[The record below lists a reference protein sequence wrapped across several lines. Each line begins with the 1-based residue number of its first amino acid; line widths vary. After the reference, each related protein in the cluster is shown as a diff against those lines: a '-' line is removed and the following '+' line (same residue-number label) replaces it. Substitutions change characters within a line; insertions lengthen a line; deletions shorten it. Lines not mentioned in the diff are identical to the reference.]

1 MQFTKTSL
9 ALSLAAAAGLSGLS
23 AISPA
28 TSEAAARC
36 TAGTLLGRYTLKSN
50 LTNQSVRAGIGS
62 GAYVGAKS
70 NRVGGNTSWETFDV
84 YDLGN
89 RNGLNGGTYALR
101 STQDPNRWVGVN
113 NQKALQLQRG
123 CTTNSRSRLFRANKI
138 GRVLQLQSL
147 ANGQWVIQRSNG
159 MLHANAAT
167 TGGNVP
173 KALQFRM
180 GRVSS
185 PSPSP
190 TPAPGPSASNLTG
203 TWKGNNAG
211 SYTIRQTGAIVS
223 WNGRGRNYSNVFI
236 GQRQGDTV
244 SGYWQD
250 TAGSQTQNS
259 GRLTFKIV
267 NGSELVR
274 ISHTGALGN
283 SRWSR

>member
-1 MQFTKTSL
+1 MQFTNTSL

-50 LTNQSVRAGIGS
+50 LTNQYVRAGIGS
-62 GAYVGAKS
+62 GGYVGAKS
-70 NRVGGNTSWETFDV
+70 DRVGGNTSWETFDV

-173 KALQFRM
+173 K
-180 GRVSS
+180 
-185 PSPSP
+185 
-190 TPAPGPSASNLTG
+190 
-203 TWKGNNAG
+203 
-211 SYTIRQTGAIVS
+211 
-223 WNGRGRNYSNVFI
+223 
-236 GQRQGDTV
+236 D
-244 SGYWQD
+244 
-250 TAGSQTQNS
+250 
-259 GRLTFKIV
+259 
-267 NGSELVR
+267 
-274 ISHTGALGN
+274 
-283 SRWSR
+283 

>member
-1 MQFTKTSL
+1 M
-9 ALSLAAAAGLSGLS
+9 
-23 AISPA
+23 PC
-28 TSEAAARC
+28 AARRTP
-36 TAGTLLGRYTLKSN
+36 TAGW
-50 LTNQSVRAGIGS
+50 A
-62 GAYVGAKS
+62 
-70 NRVGGNTSWETFDV
+70 
-84 YDLGN
+84 
-89 RNGLNGGTYALR
+89 
-101 STQDPNRWVGVN
+101 STT
-113 NQKALQLQRG
+113 KALQLQRG

-211 SYTIRQTGAIVS
+211 SYTIRQTGSIVS
-223 WNGRGRNYSNVFI
+223 WNGRGRNYRTVFI
-236 GQRQGDTV
+236 GQRQGNTV

-250 TAGSQTQNS
+250 AASSQTQNA